1 MAPGGKTPGKGNYI
15 MKEYDNALECL
26 SAECPSVL
34 SGLSDMDRDILDGA
48 LDYES
53 IVLRVSDNRVSTVDS
68 INETVY
74 SVETMQEFIGSTL
87 QWLSEERQ
95 YFS

>member
-1 MAPGGKTPGKGNYI
+1 
-15 MKEYDNALECL
+15 MKEYDNVLKCI

-34 SGLSDMDRDILDGA
+34 PGLSDMDRDILDGA

-53 IVLRVSDNRVSTVDS
+53 IVLRVSDNMVSTVDS
-68 INETVY
+68 IDGTVY
-74 SVETMQEFIGSTL
+74 DVQPMSEYISYTL

-95 YFS
+95 YFC

>member
-1 MAPGGKTPGKGNYI
+1 ME
-15 MKEYDNALECL
+15 EYDNVLKCI

-34 SGLSDMDRDILDGA
+34 SVLSDMDRDILDGA

-74 SVETMQEFIGSTL
+74 GTETMQEFISNTL

-95 YFS
+95 YFC